1 MLWIYQVCFITFL
14 IYFLDLSI
22 IRLGYKGRWFQLHS
36 LINIAVC
43 YLTYDDMIVCFN
55 NPNHSIK
62 KLDNIFYLYIIL
74 VTHMYHCVAFK
85 IRFEDWVHHITSVL
99 IPTPIFIIYPIKSI
113 SVGCFFTCGLPG
125 AIDYMMLTLQKND
138 VIQKNIQKMMSTYL
152 NTYIRVPG
160 SIVSVYLLYKD
171 SVILDSYLI
180 KCLACIVYI
189 NACFYGKQSIEVYE
203 RFLQIEL

>member
-74 VTHMYHCVAFK
+74 ITHMYHCVAFK

-125 AIDYMMLTLQKND
+125 AIDYTMLTLHKND
-138 VIQKNIQKMMSTYL
+138 VIQKKTQKMMSTYM